1 MSTQEQAPKTADA
14 AATAAPSTD
23 GTPVQKAVIDPATGQ
38 TIAWVDELGAEA
50 AAVAAAR
57 GRAVQPAWE
66 ALGFEGRARV
76 MRRAQKWVTDHADE
90 LIATI
95 VSETGKAWED
105 AQAAEVMYAAAA
117 FGHWAD
123 HAADLLADE
132 RIKVSSPLL
141 KGKKVLTRHAPLG
154 LVGVI
159 APWNY
164 PFTNGFGDCIPALMA
179 GNSVLLK
186 PAEKTPLTSLLMARV
201 LKECGLPDGVMQVLT
216 GRGSV
221 LGEAIVDV
229 VDMIMFTGST
239 PVGRRI
245 GARAGERLIPCSL
258 ELGGKDPFIVCA
270 DADLERAANHA
281 LYYSMFNTG
290 QTCISVERVY
300 VEAPAYDEFVA
311 KVAKKAAKLRNDR
324 PTGPGTTEVGALT
337 IESQVATVTEHVD
350 DAVAKGATIVAG
362 GHPDP
367 DRAGWWYPPTVLTN
381 VDHTMECMTEETF
394 GPTLPIMKVA
404 DVEEAI
410 RLANDSPY
418 GLMASV
424 FTRDMEKGEQIARRI
439 QAGSVHVN
447 DALIGYTALE
457 APMGGWKDSGLGARH
472 GAPGIRKYTNSQ
484 TLILSKYHLKREPQ
498 VYPYT
503 GRGYKL
509 LGRITRLFYGRG
521 ARD

>member
-1 MSTQEQAPKTADA
+1 MSTQEQAPDTADGSA
-14 AATAAPSTD
+14 VTDPATP
-23 GTPVQKAVIDPATGQ
+23 PQKAVVDPATGR
-38 TIAWVDELGAEA
+38 TIAWVDQLGPEA

-76 MRRAQKWVTDHADE
+76 MRRAQKWVTEHSDE
-90 LIATI
+90 LVATI

-105 AQAAEVMYAAAA
+105 AQMAEVMYAASA

-123 HAADLLADE
+123 HAEGLLADE
-132 RIKVSSPLL
+132 RIKVASPLM
-141 KGKKVLTRHAPLG
+141 KGKKVFTRHAPLG

-164 PFTNGFGDCIPALMA
+164 PFVNGFGDCIPALMA

-201 LKECGLPDGVMQVLT
+201 LRECGLPDGVFQVLT
-216 GRGSV
+216 GKGSV
-221 LGEAIVDV
+221 LGEALVDV

-239 PVGRRI
+239 PVGRTI
-245 GARAGERLIPCSL
+245 GAQAGRRLIPCSL
-258 ELGGKDPFIVCA
+258 ELGGKDPFIVLA

-281 LYYSMFNTG
+281 LFYSMFNTG

-300 VEAPAYDEFVA
+300 VEAPVYDEFVA
-311 KVAKKAAKLRNDR
+311 KVTKKAKALRNGT
-324 PTGPGTTEVGALT
+324 PTGPGTTDVGALT
-337 IESQVATVTEHVD
+337 IESQVATVSEHVE
-350 DAVAKGATIVAG
+350 DARKKGATIVAG
-362 GHPDP
+362 GDPDP
-367 DRAGWWYPPTVLTN
+367 NRPGWWYPPTVLTG
-381 VDHTMECMTEETF
+381 VDHSMECMTEETF

-404 DVEEAI
+404 DAEEAI

-424 FTRDMEKGEQIARRI
+424 FTKDTVKGEQIARRI

-484 TLILSKYHLKREPQ
+484 TIIVSKYHLKKEPQ

-503 GRGYKL
+503 GRSFKL
-509 LGRITRLFYGRG
+509 LGRVTKFFYGRG
-521 ARD
+521 TRD

>member
-1 MSTQEQAPKTADA
+1 MSTQEQAPAGAEGPATTI
-14 AATAAPSTD
+14 ATAAKPE
-23 GTPVQKAVIDPATGQ
+23 QKPVIDPATGE

-50 AAVAAAR
+50 AQRAAAR

-76 MRRAQKWVTDHADE
+76 MRRAQKWVTEHSDE
-90 LIATI
+90 LVATI

-105 AQAAEVMYAAAA
+105 AQVAEVMYAAAA

-123 HAADLLADE
+123 HAEALLADE
-132 RIKVSSPLL
+132 KVKVSSPLL
-141 KGKKVLTRHAPLG
+141 KGKKVITRYAPVG

-186 PAEKTPLTSLLMARV
+186 PAEKTPLTSLLMARA

-221 LGEAIVDV
+221 LGEAILDV

-239 PVGRRI
+239 AVGRRI

-258 ELGGKDPFIVCA
+258 ELGGKDAFIVCA

-281 LYYSMFNTG
+281 LFYGMFNTG

-300 VEAPAYDEFVA
+300 VEAPVYDEFVA
-311 KVAKKAAKLRNDR
+311 KVTKKAKALRNER
-324 PTGPGTTEVGALT
+324 PTGPGSTEVGALT
-337 IESQVATVTEHVD
+337 IESQVATVTEHVE
-350 DAVAKGATIVAG
+350 DARRKGATIVAG
-362 GHPDP
+362 GDPDP
-367 DRAGWWYPPTVLTN
+367 NRKGWWYPPTVLTG
-381 VDHTMECMTEETF
+381 VDHSMECMTEETF

-404 DVEEAI
+404 DTEEAI

-424 FTRDMEKGEQIARRI
+424 FTKDVVKGEQIARRI
-439 QAGSVHVN
+439 EAGSVHVN

-472 GAPGIRKYTNSQ
+472 GAAGIRKYARAQ
-484 TLILSKYHLKREPQ
+484 TIVISKYHLKKEPQ
-498 VYPYT
+498 VYPYN
-503 GRGYKL
+503 GRSFRL
-509 LGRITRLFYGRG
+509 LGRVSRFFYGRG
-521 ARD
+521 TRD

>member
-1 MSTQEQAPKTADA
+1 MSTQEQAPEQSEGPA
-14 AATAAPSTD
+14 AAAAKA
-23 GTPVQKAVIDPATGQ
+23 TPPQKGVIDPATGQ
-38 TIAWVDELGAEA
+38 TIAWVDELGPEEA
-50 AAVAAAR
+50 AKAAAR

-76 MRRAQKWVTDHADE
+76 MRRAQKWVTDHSDE
-90 LIATI
+90 LVATI

-105 AQAAEVMYAAAA
+105 AQVAEVMYAAAA

-123 HAADLLADE
+123 HAEGLLADE
-132 RIKVSSPLL
+132 KIKVASPLM

-186 PAEKTPLTSLLMARV
+186 PAEKTPLTSLLMARA
-201 LKECGLPDGVMQVLT
+201 LRECGLPDGVMQVLT
-216 GRGSV
+216 GKGSV

-270 DADLERAANHA
+270 DADLDRAANHA
-281 LYYSMFNTG
+281 LFYSMFNSG

-300 VEAPAYDEFVA
+300 VEAPVYDEFVA
-311 KVAKKAAKLRNDR
+311 KVAAKAKTLRNER

-337 IESQVATVTEHVD
+337 IESQVATVSEHVE
-350 DAVAKGATIVAG
+350 DARAKGATIIAG
-362 GHPDP
+362 GNPDASKP
-367 DRAGWWYPPTVLTN
+367 GWWYPPTVLTD
-381 VDHTMECMTEETF
+381 VDHSMECMTEETF

-424 FTRDMEKGEQIARRI
+424 FTKDMEKGEQIARRI

-484 TLILSKYHLKREPQ
+484 TIILSKYHLKKEPQ
-498 VYPYT
+498 VYPYS
-503 GRGYKL
+503 GRSFKL
-509 LGRITRLFYGRG
+509 MGRLNRFFYGRG
-521 ARD
+521 IRD

>member
-1 MSTQEQAPKTADA
+1 MSTQEQAPEKADG
-14 AATAAPSTD
+14 PSSAQEK
-23 GTPVQKAVIDPATGQ
+23 PVQKAVIDPATGQ
-38 TIAWVDELGAEA
+38 TIAWVDELGPADA
-50 AAVAAAR
+50 QKAAAR

-123 HAADLLADE
+123 HAGDLLADE

-186 PAEKTPLTSLLMARV
+186 PAEKTPLTSLLMARA

-216 GRGSV
+216 GKGSV
-221 LGEAIVDV
+221 LGEALVDV

-300 VEAPAYDEFVA
+300 VEAPVYDEFVA
-311 KVAKKAAKLRNDR
+311 KVAKKAKKLRNDR
-324 PTGPGTTEVGALT
+324 PTGPGATEVGALT
-337 IESQVATVTEHVD
+337 IESQVATVTEHVE
-350 DAVAKGATIVAG
+350 DARKKGATIIAG
-362 GHPDP
+362 GNPDP
-367 DRAGWWYPPTVLTN
+367 DKPGWWYPPTVLTD

-424 FTRDMEKGEQIARRI
+424 FTKDMVKGEQIARRI

-484 TLILSKYHLKREPQ
+484 TLILSKYHLKKEPQ

-503 GRGYKL
+503 GRGFKL
-509 LGRITRLFYGRG
+509 LTRVTRLFYGRG